1 MQNKIIFLVNKK
13 ADSNLIATITFVLLG
28 ISVIAIFWAIVSNS
42 LNLSPQ
48 ISCSDFEFKNS
59 LKINRA
65 CYLNEN
71 EIIIFLE
78 RKLDSEQ
85 IDSLEFDFGDFGFLL
100 KDKSFGCSDIRE
112 FDSEYGRSCEVIQQ
126 GLEKDYVFSVDG
138 EEISKN
144 IFIGVYLGE
153 NNEMCVG
160 SQKEISASC

>member
-1 MQNKIIFLVNKK
+1 MLVLDN
-13 ADSNLIATITFVLLG
+13 
-28 ISVIAIFWAIVSNS
+28 

-71 EIIIFLE
+71 EIIISLE

-112 FDSEYGRSCEVIQQ
+112 FDSEYGRACEVIQQ
-126 GLEKDYVFSVDG
+126 GLKKDYVFFVGD
-138 EEISKN
+138 EENSKN
-144 IFIGVYLGE
+144 IFVGVYLSE
-153 NNEMCVG
+153 DNEMCVG
-160 SQKEISASC
+160 ARKEISASC